1 MHPEL
6 IVFVVSLLIHWKIFL
21 GATIC
26 MDGWILESWKL
37 NSSPESKVFFR
48 SAGLPL
54 VGYLHSLI
62 KPGKFSQ
69 QKYGFIIVFSI
80 ATSNMAFLGILQNLQ
95 PHDSKM
101 NYILTSLFITYS
113 GKQMAIDMIVGLQY
127 VFSYATYLLAIF
139 FLTNQSILGSLNE
152 FLLFLAVL
160 PLLLVSF
167 STKSLLFTHA
177 AVSSLSVI
185 YLSLNHSG
193 HHLILL
199 TSLNMVLPFVYW
211 VVVEKAFPR
220 VGNYSNYNNFLKLN
234 FKNIIKSLVNLQY
247 SFVEGILN
255 PLRRPTQSII
265 QRNLVAGLIIP
276 FVIIEQ
282 SSFKVSL
289 DPSNFLLNL
298 FVGIC
303 LFFAWAIPYLI
314 VNQEFDYSG
323 YLSKNNLAAD
333 LSFAFIASAAFFL
346 TGSQIGLVLT
356 LCHLVASVSTIQQH
370 YNEAIRDYLKNRDLQ
385 NLFNLNF
392 QDYRGELVL
401 IDDSRWRLMGKK
413 SKLYPMTLFYM
424 LNKSENS
431 ASVLPSNHYISKPGL
446 SGQNHQIF
454 RGLELPFDKSVL
466 ELIPTKSL
474 TISISDKIAPSQ
486 LNTFKVYGKY
496 LLSRWNNRG
505 NLPLGIVELRVVTE
519 YSQ

>member
-1 MHPEL
+1 
-6 IVFVVSLLIHWKIFL
+6 
-21 GATIC
+21 
-26 MDGWILESWKL
+26 
-37 NSSPESKVFFR
+37 
-48 SAGLPL
+48 
-54 VGYLHSLI
+54 
-62 KPGKFSQ
+62 
-69 QKYGFIIVFSI
+69 
-80 ATSNMAFLGILQNLQ
+80 
-95 PHDSKM
+95 
-101 NYILTSLFITYS
+101 
-113 GKQMAIDMIVGLQY
+113 
-127 VFSYATYLLAIF
+127 
-139 FLTNQSILGSLNE
+139 
-152 FLLFLAVL
+152 
-160 PLLLVSF
+160 
-167 STKSLLFTHA
+167 
-177 AVSSLSVI
+177 
-185 YLSLNHSG
+185 
-193 HHLILL
+193 
-199 TSLNMVLPFVYW
+199 
-211 VVVEKAFPR
+211 
-220 VGNYSNYNNFLKLN
+220 LN

-265 QRNLVAGLIIP
+265 QRNLAAGLIIP

-289 DPSNFLLNL
+289 DLSNLLLNL
-298 FVGIC
+298 FIGIC
-303 LFFAWAIPYLI
+303 LFFAWAIPYVI

-392 QDYRGELVL
+392 KDYRGELVL

-424 LNKSENS
+424 LNKSENF

-474 TISISDKIAPSQ
+474 TISISDNIVPSQ